1 MTEAEHL
8 EQEYRTTKA
17 RSDRLKKEALRTHR
31 LYAKDK
37 LAALRGRVARTPEEL
52 AAKYEA
58 IYHHAIWDKA
68 RQSQIRAEHNTMW
81 ARAKSAWNNEK
92 LRAMREASSSAEER
106 DNPPARNQKPTEI
119 VQAPHFI
126 PVDGQAGPK
135 GWHWSV
141 GEQKWLPNKD

>member
-37 LAALRGRVARTPEEL
+37 LAALMRREVRTPEES
-52 AAKYEA
+52 AARNDA
-58 IYHHAIWDKA
+58 IHQHGIWDKA
-68 RQSQIRAEHNTMW
+68 RKFQIKAEHNAMW
-81 ARAKSAWNNEK
+81 ARAKAAWNSEIW
-92 LRAMREASSSAEER
+92 RAMRGASTLAEER

-126 PVDGQAGPK
+126 PVDGQPGPK